1 MIVSQAQG
9 KRPLIAVNARFLL
22 HNKLEGIGRFTHET
36 LKIITQANPHIDF
49 AFLFDRAYHPQF
61 IYGKN
66 VIPHVL
72 YPPARHPVLWYTWF
86 EWRVPYLLKKLK
98 PQLFFSPD
106 GYCSLRSKTPTYMV
120 VHDLAFEHLPQ
131 QVPPLVA
138 KYYRYFSPKFA
149 THAQHIATVSQF
161 TKLDLVTKY
170 QIPEQKISVVGNGI
184 NTLFKPIPKAQQ
196 QQIRLQYTNQKPYFL
211 FVGALHP
218 RKNIGN
224 ILLAFDAFCKQL
236 GQAPAKLV
244 IAGRQAWQTQDITQ
258 IYQQLTYKD
267 EVVFTGHLQ
276 TEQLADIAASAMALV
291 YTSFFEGFGV
301 PIIEAMA
308 CGTPVI
314 ISSRSAMPEVAGN
327 AALIVQNPNDYN
339 EIKQAMI
346 QIFQQP
352 NLANHLTILG
362 FENAKRYSWQKTAN
376 LLWADM
382 ENLINKT

>member
-1 MIVSQAQG
+1 MIVSQAQA

-170 QIPEQKISVVGNGI
+170 KFPNKKLVLSETVSTLYSNLFPKRNNSKYDC
-184 NTLFKPIPKAQQ
+184 NTPTKNPIF
-196 QQIRLQYTNQKPYFL
+196 Y
-211 FVGALHP
+211 
-218 RKNIGN
+218 
-224 ILLAFDAFCKQL
+224 LLAPCTR
-236 GQAPAKLV
+236 AK
-244 IAGRQAWQTQDITQ
+244 I
-258 IYQQLTYKD
+258 
-267 EVVFTGHLQ
+267 
-276 TEQLADIAASAMALV
+276 LA
-291 YTSFFEGFGV
+291 
-301 PIIEAMA
+301 
-308 CGTPVI
+308 
-314 ISSRSAMPEVAGN
+314 
-327 AALIVQNPNDYN
+327 
-339 EIKQAMI
+339 
-346 QIFQQP
+346 IF
-352 NLANHLTILG
+352 
-362 FENAKRYSWQKTAN
+362 Y
-376 LLWADM
+376 
-382 ENLINKT
+382 